1 VFGLLAGLAMITLL
15 FVLGRGTT
23 NEEMRLLTEAA
34 ALTALT
40 VVATVFV
47 PWERL
52 PHWLEVTP
60 PFVFLFVTFL
70 GREAVGGTG
79 APWTQLVL
87 VPVVW
92 LGVYGSPG
100 ELVGGLIGVAL
111 TLATPLLVP
120 GSTAVEWR
128 AAAFLVAVSAI
139 VGFSVQLF
147 FAHLRR
153 HTDRLARLALT
164 DHLTGVANRRA
175 WDAGLDAAVERARH
189 TRRPVTVAAL
199 DIDRFKR
206 FNDEFG
212 HQAGDRFLKEVA
224 ARWQSELRGA
234 DLLARIGGDEFAVVF
249 PESDAEAAAVV
260 ARRLCEDLPPGRTCS
275 GGVAEWTGRETP
287 FELMARADDALYA
300 AKEAGRARV
309 VVAGRRP
316 VASRRRT
323 RMDDA
328 SPPPPGA

>member
-1 VFGLLAGLAMITLL
+1 VFGLLAGLAMMTLL

-23 NEEMRLLTEAA
+23 SEEMRLLIQAA
-34 ALTALT
+34 TLTALT

-47 PWERL
+47 PWDRL

-70 GREAVGGTG
+70 GREAAGGTG

-87 VPVVW
+87 VPGVW

-100 ELVGGLIGVAL
+100 ELVGGLIGVTL
-111 TLATPLLVP
+111 TLAAPLLVP
-120 GSTAVEWR
+120 GSTATEWR

-147 FAHLRR
+147 FGHLRR
-153 HTDRLARLALT
+153 QTDRLARLALT

-175 WDAGLDAAVERARH
+175 WDDALDVAVERARH
-189 TRRPVTVAAL
+189 TRRPVTVATL

-212 HQAGDRFLKEVA
+212 HQAGDRFLKEIA
-224 ARWQSELRGA
+224 AKWQAELRES
-234 DLLARIGGDEFAVVF
+234 DVLARIGGDEFAVVF
-249 PESDAEAAAVV
+249 PESDARAAAAV
-260 ARRLCEDLPPGRTCS
+260 ARRLCDGLPSGRTCS
-275 GGVAEWTGRETP
+275 GGVAEWSGRESA
-287 FELMARADDALYA
+287 FELMARADDALYE
-300 AKEAGRARV
+300 AKETGRARV
-309 VVAGRRP
+309 VVAGRRARAFRSRLDESLPP
-316 VASRRRT
+316 VQGS
-323 RMDDA
+323 
-328 SPPPPGA
+328 